1 MLETINLNLLNEFD
15 FVDVYGKSNHTN
27 ENELFLYKIK
37 NTIEKNINDRN
48 FNYDSFAMK
57 LDVSKSTLHRKINKL
72 TGLTPCELI
81 ASYRIKLAM
90 QMLTNDM
97 YNISEIAY
105 KVGFNDPK
113 YFSRCF
119 RNQSG
124 LNPKKYRETVLSK
137 KERASYPDHE
147 TTFFNK
153 AIAIIEE
160 RIKEQN
166 YCVDQLAF
174 DLCVSKS
181 SLYRKI
187 KNKTGLSPNELISSV
202 RINYSTKLFSELDSI
217 KEVAYAVGF
226 NDTKYFSR
234 FFKKEIG
241 LTPTQYKLMISEHK
255 TL

>member
-15 FVDVYGKSNHTN
+15 FVDVYEKSNHTN

-105 KVGFNDPK
+105 KVGF
-113 YFSRCF
+113 S
-119 RNQSG
+119 
-124 LNPKKYRETVLSK
+124 
-137 KERASYPDHE
+137 
-147 TTFFNK
+147 
-153 AIAIIEE
+153 
-160 RIKEQN
+160 
-166 YCVDQLAF
+166 
-174 DLCVSKS
+174 
-181 SLYRKI
+181 
-187 KNKTGLSPNELISSV
+187 SPNHFNRV
-202 RINYSTKLFSELDSI
+202 FKASTGENPTEFSQ
-217 KEVAYAVGF
+217 
-226 NDTKYFSR
+226 
-234 FFKKEIG
+234 KKS
-241 LTPTQYKLMISEHK
+241 K
-255 TL
+255 

>member
-15 FVDVYGKSNHTN
+15 FVDVYDKSNYGN

-37 NTIEKNINDRN
+37 STIENNINDRN
-48 FNYDSFAMK
+48 FNYDSFALK

-124 LNPKKYRETVLSK
+124 LNPKKYRESVLSK
-137 KERASYPDHE
+137 REKPNYLDHE
-147 TTFFNK
+147 TVFFNN
-153 AIAIIEE
+153 AIAMIEE

-202 RINYSTKLFSELDSI
+202 RINYSTKLFAEFESI

-241 LTPTQYKLMISEHK
+241 LTPTQYKLMLIEHGV
-255 TL
+255 

>member
-15 FVDVYGKSNHTN
+15 FVEVYDKSNYGN

-37 NTIEKNINDRN
+37 STIESNINDRN
-48 FNYDSFAMK
+48 FNYDSFALK

-124 LNPKKYRETVLSK
+124 LNPKKYRESVLLKREKSN
-137 KERASYPDHE
+137 YLDHSRLHNE
-147 TTFFNK
+147 K
-153 AIAIIEE
+153 PISQI
-160 RIKEQN
+160 
-166 YCVDQLAF
+166 L
-174 DLCVSKS
+174 
-181 SLYRKI
+181 KI
-187 KNKTGLSPNELISSV
+187 MQKILKQIRTELS
-202 RINYSTKLFSELDSI
+202 
-217 KEVAYAVGF
+217 
-226 NDTKYFSR
+226 
-234 FFKKEIG
+234 
-241 LTPTQYKLMISEHK
+241 Q
-255 TL
+255 

>member
-15 FVDVYGKSNHTN
+15 FVDVYEKSNHTN

-113 YFSRCF
+113 YFR
-119 RNQSG
+119 
-124 LNPKKYRETVLSK
+124 KYFKDE
-137 KERASYPDHE
+137 
-147 TTFFNK
+147 F
-153 AIAIIEE
+153 
-160 RIKEQN
+160 
-166 YCVDQLAF
+166 
-174 DLCVSKS
+174 
-181 SLYRKI
+181 
-187 KNKTGLSPNELISSV
+187 GMSPNE
-202 RINYSTKLFSELDSI
+202 Y
-217 KEVAYAVGF
+217 
-226 NDTKYFSR
+226 
-234 FFKKEIG
+234 KKQFE
-241 LTPTQYKLMISEHK
+241 K
-255 TL
+255 